1 MTSGIGLPAWQVR
14 RRAVTLRWMKAP
26 GAPALMTLL
35 ALCASATVLARS
47 PALWSPDLGNGD
59 YRNPVIFADYSDPDV
74 IRVGDEFY
82 LTASSF
88 NCAPGLP
95 ILHSKDLVNWTI
107 IGHALPR
114 FNYGNFDVPQHGNGV
129 WAPSLRFHNGQ
140 FYIYYGDPDFGIF
153 MTQTTNPAGPWQPLV
168 CVRPARGWID
178 CCPFWDDDG
187 SAYLVH
193 AFAASRAGFAN
204 VLHLNRMSPD
214 GASLLDDGKL
224 IIDGHAAGLTTLEGA
239 KLYKRGDC
247 YYILAP
253 AGGVTGGYQMAFR
266 SKNIYG
272 PYEAKKVLAQ
282 GTTPINGPHQGGWV
296 ELKSGESWF
305 LHFQDRGPYGR
316 VTHLEPVQWVQDW
329 PLMGTD
335 QDGQGLGQPVLTFKK
350 PDVGRPWPVTVP
362 QTSDEFDSSDLGL
375 QWQWQANPKDQWFSL
390 TARPG
395 WLRLNAVPMP
405 AGCHQPLARSPTS
418 SSKNSRP
425 NNSSSPPGWTY
436 PICPMGT
443 TPDLSSWAWIIRI
456 LPSKKQPPA
465 AVWPGSS
472 AATRIPGA
480 ETMKNHPLTRLATSS
495 ASARESLPAPP
506 VNLPTA
512 WTAGNSG
519 PRAGHSKRAPAAG
532 SEPKSASSL
541 FPNLPTIH
549 PAAPILIGLGL
560 KFLEPYSSVAR
571 PSNPPRKTSTS
582 PATARLLAG
591 DCQ

>member
-1 MTSGIGLPAWQVR
+1 
-14 RRAVTLRWMKAP
+14 
-26 GAPALMTLL
+26 MTLL

-129 WAPSLRFHNGQ
+129 WAPSLRFHNGR
-140 FYIYYGDPDFGIF
+140 FCIYYGDPDFGIF

-224 IIDGHAAGLTTLEGA
+224 IIDGRAAGLTTLEGA

-296 ELKSGESWF
+296 ELKSGQSWF

-375 QWQWQANPKDQWFSL
+375 QWQWQANPKDQWSSL

-405 AGCHQPLARSPTS
+405 
-418 SSKNSRP
+418 
-425 NNSSSPPGWTY
+425 
-436 PICPMGT
+436 
-443 TPDLSSWAWIIRI
+443 PD
-456 LPSKKQPPA
+456 
-465 AVWPGSS
+465 
-472 AATRIPGA
+472 AT
-480 ETMKNHPLTRLATSS
+480 
-495 ASARESLPAPP
+495 
-506 VNLPTA
+506 NL
-512 WTAGNSG
+512 W
-519 PRAGHSKRAPAAG
+519 
-532 SEPKSASSL
+532 L
-541 FPNLPTIH
+541 VPNLLLQKF
-549 PAAPILIGLGL
+549 PAEQFI
-560 KFLEPYSSVAR
+560 V
-571 PSNPPRKTSTS
+571 
-582 PATARLLAG
+582 TARLDVSHLSNGDRAGLIIMGMDYSYLAVEKTAAGCRLARIVCRNANTGGRDNEESSADTVG
-591 DCQ
+591 DLVCLRARISPGAACEFAYSLDGREFRTAGRSFQARAGRWIGAKVGLFSLSQPANHSSGSADFDWFRFEIP